1 MTIPYTKM
9 QGAGNDFIVIDNRT
23 LKFSH
28 EQLSQFAA
36 QVCHRKFSVGADA
49 VMAVDFPT
57 GTADFRMR
65 FYNADGTE
73 AEMCGN
79 GARCIARYAFEKG
92 IAGEQ
97 MTIETVA
104 GDVPAWRLSA
114 KHYKVTLN
122 SPTVTTFDQAYPNPM
137 VSFVDYVEL
146 GDPGIPHAVVHYP
159 GLAETELE
167 QLAELAKEIRYWEV
181 FPKGANVNFYEEDDK
196 GDLIVRT
203 YERGVEG
210 FTYACGT
217 GSGATAYVVTKR
229 HQQAAANVLLHVLG
243 GELTV
248 EVDVDQGALELIG
261 DAVMVSEGLILD
273 ENLTV

>member
-1 MTIPYTKM
+1 MALVGK
-9 QGAGNDFIVIDNRT
+9 T
-23 LKFSH
+23 LQS
-28 EQLSQFAA
+28 
-36 QVCHRKFSVGADA
+36 
-49 VMAVDFPT
+49 
-57 GTADFRMR
+57 
-65 FYNADGTE
+65 N
-73 AEMCGN
+73 
-79 GARCIARYAFEKG
+79 
-92 IAGEQ
+92 
-97 MTIETVA
+97 
-104 GDVPAWRLSA
+104 
-114 KHYKVTLN
+114 
-122 SPTVTTFDQAYPNPM
+122 PNPM